1 MNTAPVCDLHE
12 LESIQLNTISEN
24 GKRLYTDDAG
34 EIKYPSVTTVTGL
47 LNREHIKLWRERVGA
62 EEANKITKKATTR
75 GTKFHQ
81 HVEDLKSMID
91 NSFSHNPTQSTRP
104 AILSSLEYRGASRA
118 IGIISSSTGC
128 TALNIPSCSTFS
140 KIISSFSLRK

>member
-12 LESIQLNTISEN
+12 LETIQLNTISEN
-24 GKRLYTDDAG
+24 GKRFYTDDAG

-81 HVEDLKSMID
+81 HVEDYEERKKKL
-91 NSFSHNPTQSTRP
+91 
-104 AILSSLEYRGASRA
+104 
-118 IGIISSSTGC
+118 
-128 TALNIPSCSTFS
+128 
-140 KIISSFSLRK
+140 SLRMYCKKECLRQYNLY